1 MKALPD
7 GCVDAVIT
15 DPPYGIDRRVSFHGG
30 GNNHLAH
37 ANTYSAVI
45 GNDKPFDPAPLLS
58 QIPTILWGANHY
70 ADKLP
75 PSSGWLVWDKERP
88 DDLDQATCELAWT
101 NFVKGVRR
109 FRYLWN
115 GMIRAGNDELF
126 HPTQKPVA
134 LIEWCINLRW
144 MPIGTILDPF
154 LGSGTTA
161 VAALKLGRHF
171 LGFEIE
177 PRYVEIARQ
186 RIALVEAQP
195 NLFERPKLQMTSE
208 LFNDII
214 GKEA

>member
-1 MKALPD
+1 
-7 GCVDAVIT
+7 
-15 DPPYGIDRRVSFHGG
+15 
-30 GNNHLAH
+30 
-37 ANTYSAVI
+37 
-45 GNDKPFDPAPLLS
+45 
-58 QIPTILWGANHY
+58 
-70 ADKLP
+70 
-75 PSSGWLVWDKERP
+75 
-88 DDLDQATCELAWT
+88 
-101 NFVKGVRR
+101 
-109 FRYLWN
+109 
-115 GMIRAGNDELF
+115 MIRAGNDELF